1 MMILKAITLIVLLSC
16 TFSFQ
21 IQSKDTK
28 GLGFS
33 NATEYFTP
41 EFITL
46 FRNLINSGS
55 SFYRND
61 TQKKLEYISDGL
73 NKNYPVAN
81 RVYSVFMENETVT

>member
-1 MMILKAITLIVLLSC
+1 MIPKVLILSAVLFC
-16 TFSFQ
+16 TYSFQ
-21 IQSKDTK
+21 IKPKDAQ
-28 GLGFS
+28 GLGFDDLT
-33 NATEYFTP
+33 AYFSP

-46 FRNLINSGS
+46 FRNLIVSGS

-81 RVYSVFMENETVT
+81 RMYSVFMENETVT

>member
-1 MMILKAITLIVLLSC
+1 MILKAITLLLLAVC
-16 TFSFQ
+16 TITVQ
-21 IQSKDTK
+21 IQSKNTQ
-28 GLGFS
+28 GLGFTD
-33 NATEYFTP
+33 ATEYFSP

-81 RVYSVFMENETVT
+81 RLYSVFMENETVT